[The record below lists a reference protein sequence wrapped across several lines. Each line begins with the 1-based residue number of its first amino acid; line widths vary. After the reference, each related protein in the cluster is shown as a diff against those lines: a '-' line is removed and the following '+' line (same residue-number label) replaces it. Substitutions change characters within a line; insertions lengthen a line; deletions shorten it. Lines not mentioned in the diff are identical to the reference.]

1 MTLRDHLLENPLLT
15 YQNNIFYEKDL
26 RLNNTFEG
34 VYLKLRI
41 KENRIHPD
49 EVVRHLPEL
58 DRQHPNRKE
67 WEMRKTTLQKLIKY
81 LSGSGATSVL
91 ELGCGNG
98 WLSYNLSNSLNAE
111 ICAVDVNESELIQ
124 AGRVFNGKENLCFLY
139 TNIFSRVLKPKQ
151 FDAIVLGSS
160 IQYFEDLENLFRT
173 LLDLVRPSG
182 CIYIVD
188 SPIYNNEAAASA
200 AKIRSA
206 KYFDSLGFSAMAQQY
221 FHHTFED
228 LNNFNYEVRYNP
240 NSLISR
246 INRKLLGKP
255 LSVFPIIVLKK

>member
-1 MTLRDHLLENPLLT
+1 MTLRDHLLENPLLK

-26 RLNNTFEG
+26 HLNNTFEG

-49 EVVRHLPEL
+49 EVVRHLPEM

-81 LSGSGATSVL
+81 LSASGAASVL

-111 ICAVDVNESELIQ
+111 ICAVDVNETELTQ
-124 AGRVFNGKENLCFLY
+124 AGRVFNGKANLCFLY
-139 TNIFSRVLKPKQ
+139 TNIFSRVLKPKH

-160 IQYFEDLENLFRT
+160 IQYFEDLENLFTT
-173 LLDLVRPSG
+173 LLDLLKPSG
-182 CIYIVD
+182 SIYIVD

-200 AKIRSA
+200 AKSRSG
-206 KYFDSLGFSAMAQQY
+206 KYFNSLGFSDMARQY
-221 FHHTFED
+221 FHHTFKD
-228 LNNFNYEVRYNP
+228 LNKFNYEIRYNP
-240 NSLISR
+240 NSLISKIR
-246 INRKLLGKP
+246 RKLLGKP
-255 LSVFPIIVLKK
+255 LSVFPIIVLKT